1 MRHWRIDQGSEIFSM
16 AIQMSANQILVVDD
30 EVGIRELLSEIL
42 RDEGYLVR
50 LADSAQAARIARKE
64 ARPDLVLLDIWM
76 PDTDGITLLKE
87 WGTSGLLTMPVVMM
101 SGHGTIDSAVEATRI
116 GAIDFLEKPISLP
129 KLLATVSKAL
139 AGGKS
144 IPRAGLN
151 LLNLGKGKVMQ
162 ELRARLE
169 QIGRLRTPVLLTGEP
184 GSGFEL
190 AARYMHSQNTPWE
203 APLDTSWL
211 TLNPFELLGKAK
223 DGLVFMPDI
232 SHLTRAEQKGLAQVV
247 SKLSKFNVRLV
258 CASTRPL
265 TPLVGD
271 GQFDAALYNQ
281 LAGLTIRLPSI
292 SEHADDIPELAST
305 LLSQMVDSNE
315 VPLKTLSVAAQN
327 ALRHLEWPG
336 NLPVLA
342 NVVRTLALT
351 SLSSEITSEDVGR
364 VAREFDLGRTEAVGG
379 QGGVSFDQPLRGA
392 REEFER
398 RYFMHHIRRE
408 DGNMSRVAEKVG
420 LERTHLYRKL
430 KQLGIRPSGK
440 LQSAE
445 V

>member
-1 MRHWRIDQGSEIFSM
+1 MN
-16 AIQMSANQILVVDD
+16 ANQILVVDD

-42 RDEGYLVR
+42 RDEGYVVK
-50 LADSAQAARIARKE
+50 LADSAQAARLARKE

-87 WGTSGLLTMPVVMM
+87 WGAGGLLTMPVVMM

-139 AGGKS
+139 AGGKAM
-144 IPRAGLN
+144 PRAGLN
-151 LLNLGKGKVMQ
+151 VLNLGKAKVMQ

-190 AARYMHSQNTPWE
+190 AARYMHATNTPWE
-203 APLDTSWL
+203 SPLDTSWL
-211 TLNPFELLGKAK
+211 TQNPFELMGKAK
-223 DGLVFMPDI
+223 DGLIFLADI
-232 SHLTRAEQKGLAQVV
+232 SHLTRAEQKGLAQVL
-247 SKLSKFNVRLV
+247 SKLSKFNIRLV
-258 CASTRPL
+258 CATTRPL
-265 TPLVGD
+265 APLVAEN
-271 GQFDAALYNQ
+271 QFDAVLYNQ
-281 LAGLTIRLPSI
+281 LAGLTIRLPSLA
-292 SEHADDIPELAST
+292 EHPEDIPELAST
-305 LLSQMVDSNE
+305 LLSQMVDANE
-315 VPLKTLSVAAQN
+315 VPLKSLGVAAQN

-342 NVVRTLALT
+342 NVVRTLGLT
-351 SLSSEITSEDVGR
+351 TLHSEISAEDVNR
-364 VAREFDLGRTEAVGG
+364 VAREFDLSRSEAAGS
-379 QGGVSFDQPLRGA
+379 QSGVSFDQPLRSA

-440 LQSAE
+440 LQLPDGE
-445 V
+445 